1 MTIVSTMNGRPSRRG
16 LGMDILV
23 LIGAL
28 AVVALVA
35 IALFNS
41 IIGKKNRVEFAF
53 ASIDAQLKKRYDL
66 IPNLVSSCEKYM
78 GYEQQL
84 LKDLTETRS
93 KVLQGS
99 DDDKIALDGKLSS
112 QLRSVFALAENYPDL
127 KAAENFTLLER
138 SLNEVEE
145 QLAAPSATSTAPVPL
160 PKRPFN
166 AAVTDYNNAVQMF
179 PTSIAAA
186 IMGCRTRAWFEA
198 APEEREPVKVWR

>member
-1 MTIVSTMNGRPSRRG
+1 MESWVW
-16 LGMDILV
+16 
-23 LIGAL
+23 IGAL
-28 AVVALVA
+28 AVVALVG
-35 IALFNS
+35 IVLFNS
-41 IIGKKNRVEFAF
+41 VIGRKNRVEFAF

-93 KVLQGS
+93 KVVKGS
-99 DDDKIALDGKLSS
+99 DDERVAMDGTLSS

-145 QLAAPSATSTAPVPL
+145 QLAASRRA
-160 PKRPFN
+160 FN

-179 PTSIAAA
+179 PTSIVAAL
-186 IMGCRTRAWFEA
+186 MGCRARAWFEA

>member
-145 QLAAPSATSTAPVPL
+145 QLAASRRA
-160 PKRPFN
+160 FN

>member
-1 MTIVSTMNGRPSRRG
+1 
-16 LGMDILV
+16 MDFWV

-28 AVVALVA
+28 VVAAVVVIVLV
-35 IALFNS
+35 NS
-41 IIGKKNRVEFAF
+41 LIGKKNQVEFAF

-78 GYEQQL
+78 GYEEKL

-127 KAAENFTLLER
+127 KAAETFTMLQR

-145 QLAAPSATSTAPVPL
+145 QLAAARRT
-160 PKRPFN
+160 FN
-166 AAVTDYNNAVQMF
+166 AAVTVYNNAVQMF
-179 PTSIAAA
+179 PTNVVAA
-186 IMGCRTRAWFEA
+186 IIGYRTRTWFEA
-198 APEEREPVKVWR
+198 APEEREAVKVWR

>member
-145 QLAAPSATSTAPVPL
+145 QLAASRRA
-160 PKRPFN
+160 FN

-198 APEEREPVKVWR
+198 APEEREAVKVWR